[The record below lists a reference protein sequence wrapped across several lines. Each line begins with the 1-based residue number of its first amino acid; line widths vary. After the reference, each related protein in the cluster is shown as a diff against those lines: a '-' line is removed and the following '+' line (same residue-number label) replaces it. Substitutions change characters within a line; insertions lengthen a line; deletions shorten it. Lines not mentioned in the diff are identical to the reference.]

1 MGFDNHTEANSY
13 WWQAWSSVR
22 LAQDCYVFIN
32 RFTQMLILLFN
43 RAIYLNL
50 GWLPCLLQQ
59 ILIKVRCLPLVCEL
73 FLSGQKE
80 QFGIGKELH
89 VLRSSW
95 GRPSSVWKRHC
106 YLHFIGGVLCQEQM
120 LTWCTAAVSCKLPF
134 YSSICFYQFYWRLD
148 IDMEKVSPGYLMIC
162 YGCVIQSIRQ
172 EVIWSAGQNLSD
184 CAEASVTERAYLWLQ
199 QDN

>member
-1 MGFDNHTEANSY
+1 MSYCNLFLLHPLASCCCFPSYSNKNIKLCILLKHVGFDNLTEANSY

-22 LAQDCYVFIN
+22 LAEDCYMFIN

-43 RAIYLNL
+43 RTIYLNL

-59 ILIKVRCLPLVCEL
+59 MLIKVRCLSLVWEL

-95 GRPSSVWKRHC
+95 GRPSSVWKRDC
-106 YLHFIGGVLCQEQM
+106 YLHFIGGV
-120 LTWCTAAVSCKLPF
+120 
-134 YSSICFYQFYWRLD
+134 
-148 IDMEKVSPGYLMIC
+148 
-162 YGCVIQSIRQ
+162 
-172 EVIWSAGQNLSD
+172 
-184 CAEASVTERAYLWLQ
+184 CARNRCLHGVLQ
-199 QDN
+199 QWAVNYPFILASAPTSFTED